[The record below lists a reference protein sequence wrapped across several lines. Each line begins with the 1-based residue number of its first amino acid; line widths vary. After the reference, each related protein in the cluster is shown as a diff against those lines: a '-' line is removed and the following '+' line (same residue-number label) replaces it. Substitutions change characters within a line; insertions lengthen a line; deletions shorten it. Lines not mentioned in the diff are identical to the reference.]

1 MNYLFF
7 SDHCM
12 VVTLMDTSCGENEKL
27 KCLLFNSD
35 PAKLPELK
43 IGDIARFHRLRVK
56 QKKKY

>member
-1 MNYLFF
+1 
-7 SDHCM
+7 M